1 VSTEEGGE
9 QGTYQISCRR
19 GGQEH
24 RMKAD
29 ADPGGKTQTVDAD
42 PGLENQ
48 QASQVCLF
56 FSDPCLFFNLSCK
69 NKNLISYEKPERSFT
84 LLLPVL
90 VAVVDFLFYYF
101 YEQNDLSFN
110 FV

>member
-1 VSTEEGGE
+1 MEEDDG
-9 QGTYQISCRR
+9 
-19 GGQEH
+19 
-24 RMKAD
+24 D
-29 ADPGGKTQTVDAD
+29 GGKTQAVDAD

-56 FSDPCLFFNLSCK
+56 FSDPCLFFYLFCK
-69 NKNLISYEKPERSFT
+69 NKDLISHEKPVRSFT

-90 VAVVDFLFYYF
+90 LAVVDFLFYYF

>member
-1 VSTEEGGE
+1 MEE
-9 QGTYQISCRR
+9 
-19 GGQEH
+19 
-24 RMKAD
+24 D
-29 ADPGGKTQTVDAD
+29 ADPGGKTQEDAD

-69 NKNLISYEKPERSFT
+69 NRNLISYEKPERSFT
-84 LLLPVL
+84 VPVL

-101 YEQNDLSFN
+101 YEQNDLSFM
-110 FV
+110 VAALLLV